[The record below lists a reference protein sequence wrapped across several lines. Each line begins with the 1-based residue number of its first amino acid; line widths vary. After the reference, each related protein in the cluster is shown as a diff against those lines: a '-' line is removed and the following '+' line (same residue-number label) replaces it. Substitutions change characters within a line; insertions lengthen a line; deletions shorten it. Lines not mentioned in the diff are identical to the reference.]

1 MDGAAGVLVILL
13 SVTLLIFLVLL
24 IFLIVVLLR
33 ISRQIK
39 HIANDAERVIGN
51 ANSFISG
58 FSRFTKPA
66 VAVRIIRAVLN
77 KRRKGGADVKR
88 K

>member
-13 SVTLLIFLVLL
+13 SVILLIFLVLL
-24 IFLIVVLLR
+24 SLLIVLLIR

-39 HIANDAERVIGN
+39 HIADDAEKTVGGIGS
-51 ANSFISG
+51 AISG
-58 FSRFTKPA
+58 AGQFTKSM
-66 VAVRIIRAVLN
+66 VAVKIIRGLL
-77 KRRKGGADVKR
+77 KRRKGGSNVKG